1 MFQTATESLVESA
14 STCPA
19 GRSSK
24 PIFLDMDAS
33 AWGTWDGRI
42 KLGSTDEGLV
52 AEFLNTGLYKYL
64 YCTLTG
70 PINFQGAIFSVTL
83 CFDDA
88 AASSSHKV
96 VFFNSLGDPWV
107 NGDRVT
113 EQSEAGADVVYNC
126 TGFTQVAAPGQ
137 KFKIGLVFSASE
149 GSVVIKEASLLL
161 A

>member
-1 MFQTATESLVESA
+1 MFQATTEFLVDPE
-14 STCPA
+14 STCPT

-24 PIFLDMDAS
+24 LIFLDMDAS

-42 KLGSTDEGLV
+42 KLG
-52 AEFLNTGLYKYL
+52 
-64 YCTLTG
+64 
-70 PINFQGAIFSVTL
+70 
-83 CFDDA
+83 

-113 EQSEAGADVVYNC
+113 SQSEAGSDVVYNC

-137 KFKIGLVFSASE
+137 KFKIGLVFFC
-149 GSVVIKEASLLL
+149 
-161 A
+161 